1 MSPSPDD
8 GTLKSENRV
17 ITKRKEGMTAS
28 KKRSWVTYAL
38 MFIPAA
44 LVTWLPHEF
53 AHWQMGEALGYDMW
67 MSLNA
72 GGLEG
77 GGSYD
82 SALDRSLVDAAGP
95 LLTYILAIG
104 ALALIRT
111 TRSLLLYPFLF
122 LQFYMRA
129 VALGIS
135 VVSQPNDEAR
145 LSLELGLP
153 LWLLPG
159 IAVTLLLALTVIGSR
174 TVRAGWTGNIIAYV
188 MASLLSAAIVFLD
201 PGPFL

>member
-1 MSPSPDD
+1 M
-8 GTLKSENRV
+8 
-17 ITKRKEGMTAS
+17 ITKRVEGMTAR
-28 KKRSWVTYAL
+28 KNRPWVTYAL

-44 LVTWLPHEF
+44 LVTWLSHEF

-67 MSLNA
+67 ISLNG
-72 GGLEG
+72 GGLAGE
-77 GGSYD
+77 GSYD
-82 SALDRSLVDAAGP
+82 SPLDRSLVDAAGP

-104 ALALIRT
+104 ALALIRM
-111 TRSLLLYPFLF
+111 TRSLLLYPLLF

-145 LSLELGLP
+145 ISLELGLP

-159 IAVTLLLALTVIGSR
+159 IAVTLLLVLTVIGSR

-188 MASLLSAAIVFLD
+188 MASLLSTAIVFLD

>member
-1 MSPSPDD
+1 MSPST
-8 GTLKSENRV
+8 GHGIIKSQNRV
-17 ITKRKEGMTAS
+17 TTKRTEGITAS
-28 KKRSWVTYAL
+28 KKAPWATYAL

-44 LVTWLPHEF
+44 LVTWLLHEF

-67 MSLNA
+67 MSLNG

-77 GGSYD
+77 EGSYD
-82 SALDRSLVDAAGP
+82 SASERSLVDAAGP
-95 LLTYILAIG
+95 LLTYVLALG

-135 VVSQPNDEAR
+135 IVSRPNDEAR

-188 MASLLSAAIVFLD
+188 MASLLSVAIVFLD

>member
-1 MSPSPDD
+1 MSPSPGD
-8 GTLKSENRV
+8 GTLRSENQV
-17 ITKRKEGMTAS
+17 FTKKGEGVTAS
-28 KKRSWVTYAL
+28 KKMTWVAYAL

-44 LVTWLPHEF
+44 LLTWLPHEF

-67 MSLNA
+67 MSLNG

-77 GGSYD
+77 GGAYD

-95 LLTYILAIG
+95 LITYILAIA

-145 LSLELGLP
+145 ISLELGLP

-174 TVRAGWTGNIIAYV
+174 TVKAGWTGNVIAYV

-201 PGPFL
+201 PGPFF

>member
-1 MSPSPDD
+1 M
-8 GTLKSENRV
+8 TENRQ
-17 ITKRKEGMTAS
+17 RP
-28 KKRSWVTYAL
+28 WVAYAL

-44 LVTWLPHEF
+44 LVTWLAHEF
-53 AHWQMGEALGYDMW
+53 AHWQMGNALGYDMW

-77 GGSYD
+77 KGSYD
-82 SALDRSLVDAAGP
+82 SALHRSLVDAAGP

-104 ALALIRT
+104 ALALIRS

-129 VALGIS
+129 MALGIS

-145 LSLELGLP
+145 ISLELGLP

-174 TVRAGWTGNIIAYV
+174 TVRAGWTGNMIAYV

-201 PGPFL
+201 PGPLL

>member
-1 MSPSPDD
+1 MSAGPDD
-8 GTLKSENRV
+8 GTIKGENRV
-17 ITKRKEGMTAS
+17 TTKRVEGLTAS
-28 KKRSWVTYAL
+28 KKRPWAAYAL

-44 LVTWLPHEF
+44 LVTWLLHEF

-67 MSLNA
+67 MSLNG

-77 GGSYD
+77 GGAYD

-95 LLTYILAIG
+95 LITYILAIA

-111 TRSLLLYPFLF
+111 TGSLLLYPFLF

-135 VVSQPNDEAR
+135 LMSKPNDEAR
-145 LSLELGLP
+145 ISLELGLP

-174 TVRAGWTGNIIAYV
+174 TVKAGWTGNVIAYV

-201 PGPFL
+201 PGRFL

>member
-1 MSPSPDD
+1 
-8 GTLKSENRV
+8 
-17 ITKRKEGMTAS
+17 MTAS
-28 KKRSWVTYAL
+28 KKSLWMPYAL

-44 LVTWLPHEF
+44 LVTWLLHEF

-67 MSLNA
+67 MSLNG
-72 GGLEG
+72 GGLAGE
-77 GGSYD
+77 GSYD

-95 LLTYILAIG
+95 LLTYVLAIG

-145 LSLELGLP
+145 ISLELGLP

-159 IAVTLLLALTVIGSR
+159 IAVTLLLVLTVIGSR
-174 TVRAGWTGNIIAYV
+174 TVSAGWTGNIIAYV

>member
-1 MSPSPDD
+1 VTTS
-8 GTLKSENRV
+8 
-17 ITKRKEGMTAS
+17 KRRPWAA
-28 KKRSWVTYAL
+28 YAL

-44 LVTWLPHEF
+44 LLTWLPHEF

-67 MSLNA
+67 MSLN
-72 GGLEG
+72 GGGIEG
-77 GGSYD
+77 EGSYD
-82 SALDRSLVDAAGP
+82 SALDKSLVDAAGP
-95 LLTYILAIG
+95 LLTYVLAIG
-104 ALALIRT
+104 SLALICK

-129 VALGIS
+129 AALGIS
-135 VVSQPNDEAR
+135 VLSQPNDEAR
-145 LSLELGLP
+145 ISLALGLP

-188 MASLLSAAIVFLD
+188 MASFVSAAIVFLD